1 MCETVLTYLRYNVL
15 LTISRVQCAAY
26 CISGTMCCLLYLRY
40 NELLTYLRYN
50 VLLTVSR
57 VQCATLCGI
66 VWEGR
71 GPQCHHRQGR
81 EAGRGMGH
89 AQPATGAAPQTPQ
102 SRVAH

>member
-1 MCETVLTYLRYNVL
+1 MCETV
-15 LTISRVQCAAY
+15 
-26 CISGTMCCLLYLRY
+26 
-40 NELLTYLRYN
+40 LTYLRYN

-89 AQPATGAAPQTPQ
+89 APPATGAAPRTPQ